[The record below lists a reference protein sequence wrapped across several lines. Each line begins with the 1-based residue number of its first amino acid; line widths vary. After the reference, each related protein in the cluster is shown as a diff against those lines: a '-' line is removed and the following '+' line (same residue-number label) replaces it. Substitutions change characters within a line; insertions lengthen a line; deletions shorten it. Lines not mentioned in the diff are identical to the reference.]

1 MKNICIRNAYKN
13 IYFLKNVRALI
24 DRPALTSWKIGNYF
38 SSLFLTSTSGEHGGG
53 SEPKR
58 MFGGCSDRAALEFP
72 LEISSTSLYICHKLS
87 SVRTF
92 ASQRERVQL
101 ASSTRLIIMAAVF
114 DRFVIPSSH
123 ARLVSRTRVSIPMY
137 YSIPYP
143 LVISDPPGSSL
154 SRAERKSR
162 GLEERMIPL
171 AGFVTRNWTRSTN
184 GKHSVPISNALFFT
198 FVLNRFFKLHVK
210 LRSFHRTDN

>member
-1 MKNICIRNAYKN
+1 MGNTEEGANQSGCLAVAPIEPCSNFRSKYR
-13 IYFLKNVRALI
+13 LRAC
-24 DRPALTSWKIGNYF
+24 TSV
-38 SSLFLTSTSGEHGGG
+38 TSY
-53 SEPKR
+53 
-58 MFGGCSDRAALEFP
+58 RAFVHLR
-72 LEISSTSLYICHKLS
+72 
-87 SVRTF
+87 V
-92 ASQRERVQL
+92 REREFNWQV
-101 ASSTRLIIMAAVF
+101 STRFIIMAAVF